1 MGPEGFFVTEGDS
14 YSIRAY
20 DASGKLNGIIRLAR
34 EPRPV
39 TYEVKAANE
48 NEIRDR
54 ILGFGDRLEGGSP
67 PPASRRA

>member
-20 DASGKLNGIIRLAR
+20 DASGKLNGITRLAR

-39 TYEVKAANE
+39 IDEVKAA
-48 NEIRDR
+48 D
-54 ILGFGDRLEGGSP
+54 
-67 PPASRRA
+67 